1 MVARTLGEKN
11 IYRDCLMALG
21 FPFGVGMVRVLESD
35 GGGPHNIMSILN
47 PLN

>member
-1 MVARTLGEKN
+1 MVARTLGEKTM
-11 IYRDCLMALG
+11 YSDCLMTLG
-21 FPFGVGMVRVLESD
+21 FPFGVGMISVLESD